1 VPKPLPPGKKG
12 RTTAKTENLLRR
24 LAATAKKDTVRLRA
38 IELLL
43 MLEGKLSLNP
53 SPKPSKD
60 KEVNALTNLIHSQPS
75 QSKPFDPTSLTY
87 PLGTLETELLSAA
100 R

>member
-1 VPKPLPPGKKG
+1 MPKPLPPGKKG

-60 KEVNALTNLIHSQPS
+60 KEVNALTGLVQSQIIESETVKSLYEPS
-75 QSKPFDPTSLTY
+75 
-87 PLGTLETELLSAA
+87 ERAA
-100 R
+100 